1 MNERW
6 IIEFVAVLA
15 QHEQILEHVQSGDE
29 ISDDDGLSVLALN
42 GKVYTIRVVWCTLL
56 AK

>member
-42 GKVYTIRVVWCTLL
+42 GKVYTIRVV
-56 AK
+56 